1 MKIVGTAIIV
11 NEQGEIL
18 IGQRP
23 LGKDLAGLWE
33 FPGGKQEEGE
43 TIQECII
50 REIKEELD
58 VTAIVEDFLLSVT
71 KQYAHGEFSLEV
83 YKAYLKDEENLKPLV
98 HQDLAWV
105 KISDL
110 ANYTF
115 PPADIEIIEY
125 LQKNISDF
133 C

>member
-1 MKIVGTAIIV
+1 MKIVGTAIIL
-11 NEQGEIL
+11 NENGEIL

-58 VTAIVEDFLLSVT
+58 VTAEVDDFLLSVT
-71 KQYAHGEFSLEV
+71 KEYSHGKFSLKV
-83 YKAYLKDEENLKPLV
+83 YKAYITDVENLKPLV

-115 PPADIEIIEY
+115 PPADIESIEF
-125 LQKNISDF
+125 LQKNSSDF

>member
-33 FPGGKQEEGE
+33 FPGGKQEKDE
-43 TIQECII
+43 TIKECII